1 MSKRVRLYPN
11 AVSQLFAQ
19 RDPRDEIARAFALFD
34 DHSTGRIGLRELKR
48 VAKELGEN
56 LTDDELYV
64 PLLTQ
69 ASYD

>member
-1 MSKRVRLYPN
+1 M
-11 AVSQLFAQ
+11 SQLVAQ